1 MAVFDIRKLSFSYPN
16 AENRA
21 LDNVSIAVESGEF
34 VTLVGPTGSGK
45 STLLRLLKP
54 ELQQNGE
61 IQGEIL
67 FHHKPITELEAR
79 DSAAKIGY
87 VAQSPEEQIVT
98 DKVWHEMAFTLE
110 NLGKKQQ
117 EIARRVAETAAYFG
131 IAPWYH
137 DKTATLSGGQ
147 KQLLNLASVMVT
159 EPEAL
164 ILDEPTAQLD
174 PIEAAKFVDTLY
186 KLNRETG
193 VTVIIS
199 EHRAEELLPISDR
212 MIVLDK
218 GQIVYDDTPRAIAGQ
233 IKKDSP
239 YLPYLTAAA
248 RIFIQSGGRGECPL
262 SVREG
267 MRSFRDLCMS
277 SQSPDDDSHYQGEA
291 SDDCSSSGDCHVA
304 RHTTCRAPRNDVLAL
319 ELKDVYFR
327 YEKSVKDVLS
337 GLDLMVYEGE
347 IFAILGANGCGKSTA
362 AGVIAGVMKPYS
374 GKRKLFSKAYKEYK
388 DGSLYRENL
397 SLLPQDVESV
407 FLRASVREELAGCEE
422 VMKELPFDLSPLLDR
437 HPYDLSG
444 GERQM
449 VALCKAL
456 KSKPRLLILDEPS
469 KGLDPQYKT
478 QLGELLCRLRDRGLT
493 IILITHDVEF
503 AAGCAD
509 RCGLFFDGAIAAC
522 ESTVDFMNGNRYFTT
537 AASRIT
543 RNIVEGCYTVDTA
556 AEAMGGERG

>member
-16 AENRA
+16 CDKKAIDHVN
-21 LDNVSIAVESGEF
+21 IAVESGEF

-67 FHHKPITELEAR
+67 FHDKPIRNLDAKE
-79 DSAAKIGY
+79 SAARIGY

-110 NLGKKQQ
+110 NLGKKQRD
-117 EIARRVAETAAYFG
+117 IARRVAETAAYFG
-131 IAPWYH
+131 IAPWYR

-147 KQLLNLASVMVT
+147 KQLLNLASVMVA

-174 PIEAAKFVDTLY
+174 PIEAAKFVNTLY

-212 MIVLDK
+212 MIVLDQ
-218 GQIVYDDTPRAIAGQ
+218 GQIVFDDTPRAVAGQ

-248 RIFIQSGGRGECPL
+248 RICIESGNRGDCPL

-267 MRSFRDLCMS
+267 MRVFRDFCK
-277 SQSPDDDSHYQGEA
+277 SPQPAFAEQTE
-291 SDDCSSSGDCHVA
+291 SDNA
-304 RHTTCRAPRNDVLAL
+304 AAL
-319 ELKDVYFR
+319 ELRDVYFR
-327 YEKSVKDVLS
+327 YEKDGDDILR
-337 GLDLMVYEGE
+337 GLDLTVYSGE

-362 AGVIAGVMKPYS
+362 AGVIAGVMKPYI
-374 GKRKLFSKAYKEYK
+374 GKRKLFSKAYKDYK
-388 DGSLYRENL
+388 NGSLYKENI

-422 VMKELPFDLSPLLDR
+422 VMQELPFDLSPLLDR

-444 GERQM
+444 GERQT

-469 KGLDPQYKT
+469 KGLDPQYKK
-478 QLGELLCRLRDRGLT
+478 QLGGFLRERKERGLT
-493 IILITHDVEF
+493 ILLITHDVEF
-503 AAGCAD
+503 AAECAD
-509 RCGLFFDGAIAAC
+509 RCALFFDGAIAAC
-522 ESTVDFMNGNRYFTT
+522 ENTADFMNGNRYYTT

-543 RNIVEGCYTVDTA
+543 RGVAEGCYTVDA
-556 AEAMGGERG
+556 AAKMMGGDRG

>member
-1 MAVFDIRKLSFSYPN
+1 MAIFDIRKLSFSYPN
-16 AENRA
+16 AENKA
-21 LDNVSIAVESGEF
+21 IDNVSIAVESGEF
-34 VTLVGPTGSGK
+34 VTVVGPTGSGK

-67 FHHKPITELEAR
+67 FHDQPITELEAR
-79 DSAAKIGY
+79 ESAARIGY

-110 NLGKKQQ
+110 NLGKKQK

-137 DKTATLSGGQ
+137 DRTATLSGGQ
-147 KQLLNLASVMVT
+147 KQLLNLASVMVS
-159 EPEAL
+159 EPEVL

-174 PIEAAKFVDTLY
+174 PIEAAKFVDTLR

-212 MIVLDK
+212 MIVLDQ
-218 GQIVYDDTPRAIAGQ
+218 GQIVFDDTPRAVAGQ
-233 IKKDSP
+233 IEKDSP
-239 YLPYLTAAA
+239 YLPYLTAPA
-248 RIFIQSGGRGECPL
+248 RIFIQGGGRGERPL

-267 MRSFRDLCMS
+267 MRAFRDLSYS
-277 SQSPDDDSHYQGEA
+277 SPPACAERKG
-291 SDDCSSSGDCHVA
+291 SDHEV
-304 RHTTCRAPRNDVLAL
+304 AL
-319 ELKDVYFR
+319 ELKDVFFR
-327 YEKSVKDVLS
+327 YEKSAQDVLR
-337 GLDLMVYEGE
+337 GLDLTVYSGE
-347 IFAILGANGCGKSTA
+347 IFAVLGANGCGKSTA
-362 AGVIAGVMKPYS
+362 AGVIAGVYKPYS

-388 DGSLYRENL
+388 NGSLYRENL
-397 SLLPQDVESV
+397 SLLVQDVESV
-407 FLRASVREELAGCEE
+407 FLRASVREELRGCEDIIR
-422 VMKELPFDLSPLLDR
+422 ELPFDLSPLLDR

-444 GERQM
+444 GERQT

-456 KSKPRLLILDEPS
+456 KSRPRLLILDEPS
-469 KGLDPQYKT
+469 KGLDPRYKK
-478 QLGELLCRLRDRGLT
+478 QLGDLLMELKGRGMT
-493 IILITHDVEF
+493 IVLITHDVEF

-509 RCGLFFDGAIAAC
+509 RCALFFDGAIAAC
-522 ESTVDFMNGNRYFTT
+522 ENTADFMNGNRYYTT

-543 RNIVEGCYTVDTA
+543 RGIIEGCYTVDRA
-556 AEAMGGERG
+556 AKAMGGGRG

>member
-1 MAVFDIRKLSFSYPN
+1 MAIFDIRKLSFSYPN
-16 AENRA
+16 AENKSI
-21 LDNVSIAVESGEF
+21 DNVSIAVESGEF
-34 VTLVGPTGSGK
+34 VTVVGPTGSGK

-67 FHHKPITELEAR
+67 FHDQPITELEAR
-79 DSAAKIGY
+79 ESAAKIGY

-110 NLGKKQQ
+110 NLGKKQK

-137 DKTATLSGGQ
+137 DRTATLSGGQ
-147 KQLLNLASVMVT
+147 KQLLNLASVMVS

-212 MIVLDK
+212 MIVLDR
-218 GQIVYDDTPRAIAGQ
+218 GQIVFDDTPRAVAGQ
-233 IKKDSP
+233 IEKDSP

-248 RIFIQSGGRGECPL
+248 RIFIKSGGRGERPL

-267 MRSFRDLCMS
+267 MRAFREL
-277 SQSPDDDSHYQGEA
+277 Y
-291 SDDCSSSGDCHVA
+291 
-304 RHTTCRAPRNDVLAL
+304 RNPQTACVERKGSNHEVAL
-319 ELKDVYFR
+319 EMKDVFFR
-327 YEKSVKDVLS
+327 YEKSAQDILR
-337 GLDLMVYEGE
+337 GLDLTVYSGE
-347 IFAILGANGCGKSTA
+347 IFALLGANGCGKSTA
-362 AGVIAGVMKPYS
+362 AGVIAGVYKPYS
-374 GKRKLFSKAYKEYK
+374 GKRKLFSKTYKEYK
-388 DGSLYRENL
+388 NGSLYRENL
-397 SLLPQDVESV
+397 SLLVQDVESV
-407 FLRASVREELAGCEE
+407 FLRASVREELRGCEDIIR
-422 VMKELPFDLSPLLDR
+422 ELPFDLSPLLDR

-456 KSKPRLLILDEPS
+456 KSRPRLLILDEPS
-469 KGLDPQYKT
+469 KGLDPRYKK
-478 QLGELLCRLRDRGLT
+478 QLGDLLMELKGRGMT
-493 IILITHDVEF
+493 IVLITHDVEF
-503 AAGCAD
+503 AAGCTD
-509 RCGLFFDGAIAAC
+509 RCALFFDGAIAAC
-522 ESTVDFMNGNRYFTT
+522 ENTADFMNGNRYYTT

-543 RNIVEGCYTVDTA
+543 RGIIEDCYTVDRA
-556 AEAMGGERG
+556 AKAMGGGRG